1 MSGDGRQRIRK
12 TENALEYCRK
22 RGLISLKIIIAGNG
36 KVGAALTRQ
45 LSAEGDDLTLIDSN
59 LKVLESSEEL
69 YDIMVVQGNCAS
81 MEVLRQAGVKEA
93 DLLIAMA
100 GADEVN
106 LLCCMTAHAMNKNI
120 HTIARVCNPQYMEQI
135 FSMREMFGLSM
146 AVNPERQAAVEI
158 ERLLK
163 YPGFLKRD
171 TFTKGRVEIV
181 ELRID
186 AKSKLCNVAL
196 NDMYGIV
203 KCKTLVC
210 AVLREGRAIAPNG
223 NFVLREGDRI
233 FVTAFTNTL
242 TILLKNLGIITHKA
256 KRAILCGGGRVSYY
270 LAKQLENSG
279 IGIQIIEQDAE
290 RCRQLAAQLPSACV
304 IQGDASNQR
313 LLEQEGISGCDAVVT
328 LTGLDELNMII
339 SLYGASCKVPQII
352 TKLGHIEN
360 TDILGNLSLDSVI
373 SPKELCC
380 NTIVQYVRAMKNQTG
395 AALTV
400 HTIADGQAEAM
411 EFLVDGKVKHCGVP
425 LKELKLKKGVLVVC
439 IAKGARMEIPNG
451 DSCFNIG
458 DIAYIVT
465 SKEKGIYQLNDIFE
479 S

>member
-1 MSGDGRQRIRK
+1 M
-12 TENALEYCRK
+12 
-22 RGLISLKIIIAGNG
+22 KIIIAGNG

-45 LSAEGDDLTLIDSN
+45 LSVEGDELTLIDSN
-59 LKVLESSEEL
+59 LKVLESSEERF
-69 YDIMVVQGNCAS
+69 DIMVVQGNCAS
-81 MEVLRQAGVKEA
+81 MNILQQAGVREA

-106 LLCCMTAHAMNKNI
+106 LLCCMTAHAMNARI
-120 HTIARVCNPQYMEQI
+120 HTIARVCNPEYTDQI
-135 FSMREMFGLSM
+135 YTLRDMFGLSM
-146 AVNPERQAAVEI
+146 TVNPEKQAAIEI

-186 AKSKLCNVAL
+186 GKSKLCNVAL
-196 NDMYGIV
+196 NDMYNIV
-203 KCKTLVC
+203 KCKILVC
-210 AVLREGRAIAPNG
+210 AVLRNGKAVAPDG

-242 TILLKNLGIITHKA
+242 TILLKNLGIITHKT
-256 KRAILCGGGRVSYY
+256 KRVIMCGGGRVSYY
-270 LAKQLENSG
+270 LAKQLENSS
-279 IGIQIIEQDAE
+279 IKVQIIEKDAN
-290 RCRQLAAQLPSACV
+290 RCTQLASLLPSACI
-304 IQGDASNQR
+304 IQGDATNQL
-313 LLEQEGISGCDAVVT
+313 LLESEGISGCDALVST
-328 LTGLDELNMII
+328 TGLDELNMII
-339 SLYGASCKVPQII
+339 SLYGASCKVPQVI
-352 TKLGHIEN
+352 TKLGHIDN
-360 TDILGNLSLDSVI
+360 TDILGNLSLDSVV

-411 EFLVDGKVKHCGVP
+411 EFFVDNKVKHCGEP
-425 LKELKLKKGVLVVC
+425 LKSLKLKKGVLVVC
-439 IAKGARMEIPNG
+439 ISKGATMEIPNG
-451 DSCFNIG
+451 ESFFQAG
-458 DIAYIVT
+458 DIVYIVT
-465 SKEKGIYQLNDIFE
+465 GKGKNIYQLNDIFE

>member
-1 MSGDGRQRIRK
+1 M
-12 TENALEYCRK
+12 
-22 RGLISLKIIIAGNG
+22 KIIIAGNG

-45 LSAEGDDLTLIDSN
+45 LSSEGDDLTLIDSN
-59 LKVLESSEEL
+59 LKVLESSEER

-106 LLCCMTAHAMNKNI
+106 LLCCMTAHAMNANI
-120 HTIARVCNPQYMEQI
+120 HTIARVCNPQYMDQI
-135 FSMREMFGLSM
+135 FTMREMFGLSM

-186 AKSKLCNVAL
+186 SRSKLCNVAL

-203 KCKTLVC
+203 KCKILVC
-210 AVLREGRAIAPNG
+210 AVLREGKAIAPNG
-223 NFVLREGDRI
+223 NFILREGDRI
-233 FVTAFTNTL
+233 FVTAFTNIL
-242 TILLKNLGIITHKA
+242 TILLKNLGIITHKT
-256 KRAILCGGGRVSYY
+256 KRVIVCGGGRVSYY

-279 IGIQIIEQDAE
+279 IGIQIIESDAE
-290 RCRQLAAQLPSACV
+290 RCRQLAVQLPAACV
-304 IQGDASNQR
+304 IQGDASNQL
-313 LLEQEGISGCDAVVT
+313 LLEQEGVSDCDALVT

-339 SLYGASCKVPQII
+339 SLYGASCKVPQVI

-411 EFLVDGKVKHCGVP
+411 EFLVDGKVRHCGES
-425 LKELKLKKGVLVVC
+425 LKNLKLKKGVLVVC
-439 IAKGARMEIPNG
+439 IAKGAKMEIPNG
-451 DSCFNIG
+451 DSFF
-458 DIAYIVT
+458 
-465 SKEKGIYQLNDIFE
+465 SKRRYRLYRHQ
-479 S
+479 

>member
-1 MSGDGRQRIRK
+1 M
-12 TENALEYCRK
+12 
-22 RGLISLKIIIAGNG
+22 KIIVAGNG

-59 LKVLESSEEL
+59 QKVLESSEEL
-69 YDIMVVQGNCAS
+69 YDIMVVEGNCAS
-81 MEVLRQAGVKEA
+81 METLRQAGVKEA

-106 LLCCMTAHAMNKNI
+106 LLCCMTAHAMNANI
-120 HTIARVCNPQYMEQI
+120 HTIARVCNPEYTNQI
-135 FSMREMFGLSM
+135 FAMREMFGLSM

-163 YPGFLKRD
+163 YPGFLQRD

-186 AKSKLCNVAL
+186 SRSKLCNVAL

-203 KCKTLVC
+203 KCKILVC

-279 IGIQIIEQDAE
+279 IGIQIIERDAE
-290 RCRQLAAQLPSACV
+290 RCRQLAALLPSAC
-304 IQGDASNQR
+304 IIHGDASNQM
-313 LLEQEGISGCDAVVT
+313 LLEQEGISSCDAVVT

-360 TDILGNLSLDSVI
+360 TDILGNLSLDSVV

-425 LKELKLKKGVLVVC
+425 LKNLKLKKGVLVVC
-439 IAKGARMEIPNG
+439 VSKGAKMEIPNG
-451 DSCFNIG
+451 DTYFNVG
-458 DIAYIVT
+458 DIVYVVT
-465 SKEKGIYQLNDIFE
+465 NKEKNIYQLNDMFE